1 MSGVSGR
8 GTHRI
13 VFFILALV
21 LAAAG
26 PALAQGEASA
36 VVTGVISDAQGGVL
50 PGATVTLRNVESGTT
65 RTVVTEADGQY
76 RIAGLQ
82 PGRYSL
88 RAELDGFAPRE
99 VPNLTLT
106 IGLVVQSNLTM
117 NVQGLQE
124 AVTVTAEAPVVET
137 TTTEVATV
145 VTQEQIEMLPI
156 ANRQAGSLALLLPG
170 TQLPTGTRRA
180 RPSIGAGGANVNLTT
195 SYVDGGQ
202 NQIYNSGQEFLEV
215 PQSGIREFRV
225 NISGA
230 SAQYG
235 AIGGVVL
242 TATKSG
248 TNQFHGEAFEF
259 FRDDTLNAMD
269 RFQKEANDTRGL
281 AKPEYRRNQY
291 GGALGGPIVQNRAHF
306 FAAFERTKEPKTAT
320 VRTGQSQFYSALEGN
335 FPAGYERRQLL
346 LRGDL
351 QVNDAQSVFVR
362 YAWDKEYTFCEDCG
376 SVFEGAGAAAALA
389 IASGA
394 TGSNAANT
402 GTDTDSPRDSLLAAH
417 TWVISSRVLNEVR
430 SQLPPSHLEN
440 LGSPPGIP
448 RWPAS
453 GRGEFPAER
462 FQPYTGVY
470 IFPSLTW
477 GSTTYSN
484 NTTKRWDISDDF
496 TVSAGRHTLKAGGAF
511 LRFRSDEEAPHNIG
525 TWTFGTDQF
534 FDGTPASIRNLRNPT
549 QFTASFPPLPRH
561 LRADWIQ
568 TYVQDEW
575 KVLSNLTLDVGIRY
589 ENVYKAFNNHI
600 SLAGRERLGE
610 LIDPASRHDNNNW
623 GPRFGLAWDIQGD
636 GRTVARLATGKYYGN
651 VFAQTL
657 RNEVVALLQ
666 SNVNIRNP
674 SYPDPYG
681 GLSPSA
687 FVTVSAT
694 PNVNIT
700 DDRIEQPEA
709 KALNAGLSRELR
721 PNLAVHLDAV
731 YSKGTKQNEIANI
744 NTPDP
749 VTGVRPIRGWGN
761 INEYRSNGELDYRA
775 MYLRLD
781 KRFSD
786 GYQYL
791 VSYTLAK
798 ETNRGAGQQ
807 TVVDFYHPEYDDGYG
822 DQDRRHTLVASGA
835 VQLPYDFVFGAV
847 WNYRSSRPFRA
858 RAGTDL
864 NRDGAVTDYVPGTTR
879 NVFNRGDNAKYLAVV
894 NAWRA
899 QNGRAPVP
907 ESQLMTDEFQRVDV
921 RLSKALN
928 LGGGRRVELIAQVFN
943 LFGTDSFGVGATPW
957 QMNALSNGFGTI
969 GTVYPRQQGEL
980 AVRFVW

>member
-1 MSGVSGR
+1 MASVWGR
-8 GTHRI
+8 GVYRFAA
-13 VFFILALV
+13 VVLALM
-21 LAAAG
+21 LGAAT
-26 PALAQGEASA
+26 PALAQGEASG
-36 VVTGVISDAQGGVL
+36 VVTGVITDAQGGVL
-50 PGATVTLRNVESGTT
+50 PGVTVTLRNVESGTT
-65 RTVVTEADGQY
+65 RTTVTEGNGQY
-76 RIAGLQ
+76 RIAGLL

-88 RAELDGFAPRE
+88 RAELDGFAPTE

-117 NVQGLQE
+117 AVQGLQE

-137 TTTEVATV
+137 TSTEVAPV

-180 RPSIGAGGANVNLTT
+180 RPTVGAGGANANLTT

-225 NISGA
+225 NITGA

-259 FRDDTLNAMD
+259 FRDDKLNRMD
-269 RFQKEANDTRGL
+269 RFEQESHDTRGTP
-281 AKPEYRRNQY
+281 KPEYRRNQY

-306 FAAFERTKEPKTAT
+306 FAAAERTKEPKTVT
-320 VRTGQSQFYSALEGN
+320 VRTGQSQFYSAVEGN
-335 FPAGYERRQLL
+335 LPAGYERRQLL

-351 QVNDAQSVFVR
+351 QINDSHSAFVR
-362 YAWDKEYTFCEDCG
+362 YLWDKEYTFCEECG
-376 SVFEGAGAAAALA
+376 GFMAG
-389 IASGA
+389 
-394 TGSNAANT
+394 NT
-402 GTDTDSPRDSLLAAH
+402 GNDTDSPRDSLLAAH
-417 TWVISSRVLNEVR
+417 TWVISSRMLNEVR

-440 LGSPPGIP
+440 VSSPPGIA

-453 GRGEFPAER
+453 GRGEFPPER

-477 GSTTYSN
+477 GSTSYSN
-484 NTTKRWDISDDF
+484 NVTRRWDVSDDF
-496 TVSAGRHTLKAGGAF
+496 TVNVGQHTLKAGGAF
-511 LRFRSDEEAPHNIG
+511 LRFRSDEESNHNIA
-525 TWTFGTDQF
+525 TWTFGQDQF
-534 FDGTPASIRNLRNPT
+534 FDGTPASIRNLRNPI

-568 TYVQDEW
+568 AYVQNEW
-575 KVLSNLTLDVGIRY
+575 KVRSNLTVDAGLRY
-589 ENVYKAFNNHI
+589 ERLHKGFNNHI
-600 SLAGRERLGE
+600 TFDGRPRLAD
-610 LIDPASRHDNNNW
+610 LIDPESRADNNNW
-623 GPRFGLAWDIQGD
+623 GPRLGVAWDVRSD
-636 GRTVARLATGKYYGN
+636 GRTVARLATGKFYGN
-651 VFAQTL
+651 VFAGTL
-657 RNEVVALLQ
+657 RNEVNALLQ
-666 SNVNIRNP
+666 SQVNIRNP

-681 GLSPSA
+681 GLSPQA

-700 DDRIEQPEA
+700 SDDIEQPES
-709 KALNAGLSRELR
+709 KSINAGVSHELR
-721 PNLAVHLDAV
+721 PNLAIHVDGV
-731 YSKGTKQNEIANI
+731 YTKGRKGNNIANI

-761 INEYRSNGELDYRA
+761 INQYRSTGEGDYKA
-775 MYLRLD
+775 MYVRLD
-781 KRFSD
+781 KRFSNR
-786 GYQYL
+786 YQYL

-798 ETNRGAGQQ
+798 ETDLGSGQ
-807 TVVDFYHPEYDDGYG
+807 TTIVDFYHPEYDDGYG
-822 DQDRRHTLVASGA
+822 TQDRRHTIVASGA
-835 VQLPYDFVFGAV
+835 MQLRWDITVGAV
-847 WNYRSSRPFRA
+847 WNYRSSRPFSA
-858 RAGTDL
+858 RGGVDL

-879 NVFNRGDNAKYLAVV
+879 TVFNRGDDAKYLALV
-894 NAWRA
+894 NTWRA
-899 QNGRAPVP
+899 QNGRAPIS
-907 ESQLMTDEFQRVDV
+907 ESQLMTDEFQRFDV
-921 RLSKALN
+921 RVSKALN
-928 LGGGRRVELIAQVFN
+928 LGGGRRAEFIAQVFN
-943 LFGTDSFGVGATPW
+943 LFGTDSFGPGALPW
-957 QMNALSNGFGTI
+957 QMNALSNAFGTI
-969 GTVYPRQQGEL
+969 GTVHPRQQGEV

>member
-1 MSGVSGR
+1 MSAVSGR
-8 GTHRI
+8 RVVQI
-13 VFFILALV
+13 ALLLFAVV
-21 LAAAG
+21 LAAAV
-26 PALAQGEASA
+26 PAHAQGEASA
-36 VVTGVISDAQGGVL
+36 TVTGVITDAQGGVL
-50 PGATVTLRNVESGTT
+50 PGVTVTLRNVESGTT
-65 RTVVTEADGQY
+65 RTAVTEGDGQY
-76 RIAGLQ
+76 RIAGLL

-88 RAELDGFAPRE
+88 RAELDGFAPTE

-117 NVQGLQE
+117 ALQGLQE

-137 TTTEVATV
+137 TQTVVATV

-180 RPSIGAGGANVNLTT
+180 RPTVGAGGANANLTT

-259 FRDDTLNAMD
+259 FRDTSLNAMD
-269 RFQKEANDTRGL
+269 QFEKEAHDTRGL
-281 AKPEYRRNQY
+281 AKPKYRRNQY
-291 GGALGGPIVQNRAHF
+291 GGALGGPIMENRAHF
-306 FAAFERTKEPKTAT
+306 FAAFERTKEPKTIT

-335 FPAGYERRQLL
+335 FPAGYERRQML

-351 QVNDAQSVFVR
+351 QINQSQSVFLR
-362 YAWDKEYTFCEDCG
+362 YLWDKEYTFCEECG
-376 SVFEGAGAAAALA
+376 NVATGAAAVAA
-389 IASGA
+389 GS
-394 TGSNAANT
+394 TGSSAANT

-417 TWVISSRVLNEVR
+417 TWVISSRILNEVR

-477 GSTTYSN
+477 GSTGYSN
-484 NTTKRWDISDDF
+484 NITKRWDISDDF
-496 TVSAGRHTLKAGGAF
+496 TVSAGSHTLKAGGAF
-511 LRFRSDEEAPHNIG
+511 LRFRSDEEAAHNIG
-525 TWTFGTDQF
+525 TWTFGTDQP
-534 FDGTPASIRNLRNPT
+534 FDGTPASIRNLRNPI

-561 LRADWIQ
+561 LQADWIQ
-568 TYVQDEW
+568 SYVQDEW
-575 KVLSNLTLDVGIRY
+575 KVRPNLTLDFGIRY
-589 ENVYKAFNNHI
+589 ENLYKAFNNHI

-610 LIDPASRHDNNNW
+610 LINPASRHDNNNW
-623 GPRFGLAWDIQGD
+623 GPRLGLAWDVRGD

-651 VFAQTL
+651 VFAATL

-681 GLSPSA
+681 GLSPLA

-700 DDRIEQPEA
+700 DNDIEQPES
-709 KALNAGLSRELR
+709 KSVNVGLSRELR
-721 PNLAVHLDAV
+721 PNLAVHVDGV
-731 YSKGTKQNEIANI
+731 YSKGTKQNQIANI

-761 INEYRSNGELDYRA
+761 INQYRADGEMDYRA
-775 MYLRLD
+775 LYVRLD
-781 KRFSD
+781 KRFSE

-798 ETNRGAGQQ
+798 ETNRGAGQA
-807 TVVDFYHPEYDDGYG
+807 TVVDFYNPRNDDGYG

-835 VQLPYDFVFGAV
+835 IQLPLEITLGAV
-847 WNYRSSRPFRA
+847 WNYRSSRPFSA
-858 RAGTDL
+858 RAGVDL
-864 NRDGAVTDYVPGTTR
+864 NRDGAVTDFVPGTTR
-879 NVFNRGDNAKYLAVV
+879 NVFNRGDNAKYLGVI

-899 QNGRAPVP
+899 QNGRAPIQ
-907 ESQLMTDEFQRVDV
+907 ESQLVTDEFQRFDV
-921 RLSKALN
+921 RVSKQVN
-928 LGGGRRVELIAQVFN
+928 LGGGRRAELIAQVFN